1 MTGFV
6 WDHFYPTVPM
16 STYLV
21 AAAVG
26 DYIRINASEA
36 VDAKWSFNLYVR
48 RSAVDQTKYYK
59 NIHKIENLHLPSTFS
74 LGMLRR

>member
-1 MTGFV
+1 MFPYRVDVEDYV

-26 DYIRINASEA
+26 DYVRIDTNVAA
-36 VDAKWSFNLYVR
+36 KAKWSFNIYVR
-48 RSAVDQTKYYK
+48 RSAVSQAK
-59 NIHKIENLHLPSTFS
+59 
-74 LGMLRR
+74 